1 VHIQRQTSRPRAS
14 YALRARS
21 SDELRSLQAA
31 FREQHVVTLR
41 GLLRGRMLRDVIAE
55 VAAAPFDTAD
65 DADIARESRMDAAPV
80 LARLIFLAND
90 PQLVRFVREVTECH
104 DIGHF
109 MGRVY
114 RFEANSDH
122 FDSWHSDAVG
132 TRRVAL
138 SLNLSQGPIEGGD
151 LLIRAKGSAEPP
163 PTRYGRS
170 GDALLFRVSEHLEHR
185 VLPVRSRMART
196 AFVGWYSAGP
206 SFVDLFERPG

>member
-21 SDELRSLQAA
+21 GEELRSLRAD
-31 FREQHVVTLR
+31 FRKRHVVTLR
-41 GLLRGRMLRDVIAE
+41 GFLRGRMLREVISE
-55 VAAAPFDTAD
+55 VAAAPFETAD
-65 DADIARESRMDAAPV
+65 DADIARESRMDASPV
-80 LARLIFLAND
+80 LSRLVFLAND
-90 PQLVRFVREVTECH
+90 PQMVAFVREVTGCV

-132 TRRVAL
+132 RRRAAL
-138 SLNLSQGPIEGGD
+138 SLNLSEGPIEGGD
-151 LLIRAKGSAEPP
+151 LLIRPKGSAEPP
-163 PTRYGRS
+163 PTPYGRP

-185 VLPVRSRMART
+185 VLPVRSSMPRT

-206 SFVDLFERPG
+206 SFLDLFERPG